1 MATSWNWTQLI
12 LSALKPIQ
20 EMVLMATMGTALAP
34 KIKTVAWQLA
44 NGAAAGLLLAAWI
57 QAEAAFCGF
66 FLRPAI
72 WANHR
77 DVEGFFGEEPL
88 FDRLALWA
96 KL

>member
-20 EMVLMATMGTALAP
+20 EMILMSTVGAALAP
-34 KIKTVAWQLA
+34 EIKTIAGQLA
-44 NGAAAGLLLAAWI
+44 DGAAAGLLLAAWI
-57 QAEAAFCGF
+57 EAEASFCGF
-66 FLRPAI
+66 LLRPTI

-77 DVEGFFGEEPL
+77 DVEGFFGEESL